1 MGSVLDGN
9 TVIQIKGDNAF
20 AHSSLIMESQIK
32 KEMNL
37 PGKSSVLVLV
47 GPRYTGKTTAA
58 KQLLSRHTSGQYVDL
73 IETDPTTYCTES
85 CLVFDNFQPCY
96 QSMVENHIKVARNT
110 GTRMI
115 IVCETL
121 NQLSQPIMSQVDY
134 ILRRVVWE
142 PNVWD
147 LNAHNTETNESRIVD
162 IYPENVTLLIKEIER
177 QKAIA
182 TQVHSLVCQ

>member
-1 MGSVLDGN
+1 
-9 TVIQIKGDNAF
+9 
-20 AHSSLIMESQIK
+20 
-32 KEMNL
+32 MNL
-37 PGKSSVLVLV
+37 PGKSSILVLV
-47 GPRYTGKTTAA
+47 GPRRTGKTTAA

-73 IETDPTTYCTES
+73 SNFIDTDPTTYCTES
-85 CLVFDNFQPCY
+85 CIVFDNFQPSY
-96 QSMVENHIKVARNT
+96 QSMVENYIKVAKNT
-110 GTRMI
+110 GTRII
-115 IVCETL
+115 IVCENL

-162 IYPENVTLLIKEIER
+162 IYPEDVTLLIKEIER
-177 QKAIA
+177 QKAIV